1 MMSSAML
8 IDLLQIILLTL
19 TTVAVMVVAGFRRD
33 HGLVNVLTQCG
44 LFAAL
49 LVFAVIRPVTPLQV
63 TPLLIIDEYSLFF
76 SSLIIIGAI
85 AVTAM
90 AYPYFEKHH
99 QMNEEF
105 YLLVLCGTLGGV
117 VMAAS
122 NHFVSFFIGMEMMGI
137 SLYAMIAYTVHAKQ
151 PAKFPLEAAIKYLIL
166 SGIASAVML
175 FGMALIYAM
184 VGTFEFPLLAA
195 ATGGLD
201 ASLHPLMLTGYL
213 MIIVGIAFKL
223 SLVPF
228 HMWTPDVYEGAPL
241 PVTAFLA
248 TISKIAMVAV
258 AMRLLL
264 AAQAFSFGQVT
275 SVLSLLAAA
284 SMILGNLL
292 AVMQSNIKRLLAYS
306 SIAHLG
312 YLMVVIIAAVAVP
325 ELLSIESMGFYI
337 AAYFCMTIA
346 GFAVLSAL
354 SNAGKE
360 MDSIV
365 DFQGLFWRNP
375 WLATVMIVVLFS
387 LAGIPL
393 TAGFIGKFYIF
404 TTGVEGQLWYL
415 LTMLIIGSAI
425 GLYYYLRLI
434 YTMLQ
439 EPHHNLAN
447 DPAAVRLPLGLNAVM
462 TAMTV
467 AIIYLG
473 VYPTAFIKTLQ
484 SLASTL

>member
-1 MMSSAML
+1 MSSAAL
-8 IDLLQIILLTL
+8 TDLLQIILLTV
-19 TTVAVMVVAGFRRD
+19 TTVAVMVTAGFKRD
-33 HGLVNVLTQCG
+33 HGLVNALTQAG
-44 LFAAL
+44 LFASL
-49 LVFAVIRPVTPLQV
+49 FIFVFIEPVTPLQV

-76 SSLIIIGAI
+76 SALIIIGGI

-99 QMNEEF
+99 QYNEEF

-122 NHFVSFFIGMEMMGI
+122 NHFVSFFIGMEMLGI
-137 SLYAMIAYTVHAKQ
+137 SLYALIAYPIHSAK
-151 PAKFPLEAAIKYLIL
+151 PAKFPLEAAIKYLIM

-184 VGTFEFPLLAA
+184 AGTFEFAKLAQATSGVEGAYQPVLLV
-195 ATGGLD
+195 
-201 ASLHPLMLTGYL
+201 GYL
-213 MIIVGIAFKL
+213 MIIAGIAFKL

-228 HMWTPDVYEGAPL
+228 HMWTPDVYEGAPM

-248 TISKIAMVAV
+248 TVSKAGMVAV
-258 AMRLLL
+258 ALRLLL
-264 AAQAFSFGQVT
+264 AAEAFNFGEVT
-275 SVLSLLAAA
+275 VVLSLLAAA
-284 SMILGNLL
+284 SMIFGNLL
-292 AVMQSNIKRLLAYS
+292 ALMQSNLKRLLAYS

-312 YLMVVIIAAVAVP
+312 YLLVVVIAAAAVPDLV
-325 ELLSIESMGFYI
+325 SIESMTYYM
-337 AAYFCMTIA
+337 AAYFLMSLG

-354 SNAGKE
+354 SNSNKE
-360 MDSIV
+360 LDSIT
-365 DFQGLFWRNP
+365 DIQGLFWRNP
-375 WLATVMIVVLFS
+375 WLATVMITVLLS

-404 TTGVEGQLWYL
+404 TTGVEGKLWFL
-415 LTMLIIGSAI
+415 LTVLIIGSSI

-439 EPHHNLAN
+439 EPHGTIAN
-447 DPAAVRLPLGLNAVM
+447 DPAAARLPTGLNAVM
-462 TAMTV
+462 AAMTL

-473 VYPTAFIKTLQ
+473 VYPTTFMETLQ
-484 SLASTL
+484 SLARTF

>member
-1 MMSSAML
+1 MNSAAL
-8 IDLLQIILLTL
+8 IDLLQIILLTV
-19 TTVAVMVVAGFRRD
+19 TTVAVMVTTGFKRD
-33 HGLVNVLTQCG
+33 HGLINALTQTG
-44 LFAAL
+44 LMASL

-76 SSLIIIGAI
+76 ASLMIIGGI

-99 QMNEEF
+99 QHNEEF

-117 VMAAS
+117 IMAAS

-137 SLYAMIAYTVHAKQ
+137 SLYAMIAYTVHAAK
-151 PAKFPLEAAIKYLIL
+151 PAKFPLEAAIKYLIM
-166 SGIASAVML
+166 SGVASAVML

-184 VGTFEFPLLAA
+184 VGTFEFPALAA

-201 ASLHPLMLTGYL
+201 AGLHPLMLAGYL
-213 MIIVGIAFKL
+213 LIIVGIAFKL

-248 TISKIAMVAV
+248 TVSKAAMVAV
-258 AMRLLL
+258 ALRLLL
-264 AAQAFSFGQVT
+264 AAQAFSFGQLTV
-275 SVLSLLAAA
+275 VLSLLAAA
-284 SMILGNLL
+284 SMIFGNLL

-306 SIAHLG
+306 SIAHMG
-312 YLMVVIIAAVAVP
+312 YLLVVIIAAAAVP
-325 ELLSIESMGFYI
+325 ELLSIESMSYYI
-337 AAYFCMTIA
+337 AAYFLMSLG

-360 MDSIV
+360 MDSII
-365 DFQGLFWRNP
+365 DFQGLAWRNP
-375 WLATVMIVVLFS
+375 WLATVMITVLLS

-404 TTGVEGQLWYL
+404 TTGVEGQLWFL
-415 LTMLIIGSAI
+415 LTVLIIGSAI
-425 GLYYYLRLI
+425 GLFYYLRLI

-439 EPHHNLAN
+439 EPHGNQKD
-447 DPAAVRLPLGLNAVM
+447 DPAAARIPFGLNAVM
-462 TAMTV
+462 AAMTV

-473 VYPTAFIKTLQ
+473 VYPAPFIQTLQ
-484 SLASTL
+484 RLASTL